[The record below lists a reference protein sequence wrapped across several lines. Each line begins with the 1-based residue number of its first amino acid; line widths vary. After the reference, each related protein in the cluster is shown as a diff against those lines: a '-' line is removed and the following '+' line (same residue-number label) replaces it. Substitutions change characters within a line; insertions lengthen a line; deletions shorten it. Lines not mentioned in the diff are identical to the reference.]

1 MCHIWSQWNSA
12 EIIDVCCGNALQGV
26 RFGHNGRNVIQENN
40 SLLSVGNVGSDA
52 EWSSSY
58 RSRDFNFRRVSE
70 WNMVRIWRV
79 GLGFHVNRVV
89 WELVPNS
96 GDKETQQAE
105 FSLDSENTNNPLSS
119 NQGTYFGTLSL
130 QREAE
135 ERCNKSTQ
143 AWYTTQTQLQTIMF
157 TIWCYCY
164 KLPTDGVMMLAILHK
179 SVFFHTLLLS
189 WFSFLYEI
197 WNNSTQFKVQSDP
210 LQFSAREVSTVS
222 ILPCQPFNSACW
234 LTWPPKSNML
244 FQHSSAPWLIT
255 LVPSLEHLWSVFL
268 WLN

>member
-1 MCHIWSQWNSA
+1 MEHGADPKGRTWLPCK
-12 EIIDVCCGNALQGV
+12 QGCT
-26 RFGHNGRNVIQENN
+26 
-40 SLLSVGNVGSDA
+40 
-52 EWSSSY
+52 
-58 RSRDFNFRRVSE
+58 
-70 WNMVRIWRV
+70 
-79 GLGFHVNRVV
+79 V